1 MFTLLEA
8 GVKPRWAG
16 CKQPYQVLVWLI
28 KSVGASGAV
37 VQFPRGRAKFKL
49 STPHRQIFGVRS
61 KGMQVDEI
69 NLR

>member
-37 VQFPRGRAKFKL
+37 VQFPRGR
-49 STPHRQIFGVRS
+49 QI
-61 KGMQVDEI
+61 VDAPSSDIWSRIEGDAS
-69 NLR
+69 